1 MASSENKNDCE
12 QKPKIQI
19 YSTPTDV
26 ISTFWK
32 DKYERD
38 AKKYW
43 DIFYKRH
50 ENRFFKDRHYL
61 DKEWGRY
68 FSMHG
73 GDQPDTSD
81 ASTAGAISR
90 KVVVLEVGCGA
101 GNTIFP
107 LLSTFPNVFMY
118 ACDFSPRAID
128 LVKIHKDYKEDRVH
142 AFVCDATVDD
152 LTAEIPPA
160 SVDIVTLIFVLS
172 AVSPEKMSQA
182 LQNIGHVLKP
192 NGHVLVRDYATGDL
206 AQERFTSK
214 EQKISDN
221 FYVRGDG
228 TRAFY
233 FSEEALTSLF
243 KKNGF
248 TSEKIGVHYKRVE
261 NRSRGLVMDR
271 RWIQGEFCFNVG
283 ITPLHLDVKK
293 TKEECRRHKV
303 PFCDDHE
310 QTGLCKPLEE
320 SNDGVEVDLSES
332 IGVILGDVPAANEVI
347 DILIG
352 DQTFTLKCLSKEY
365 QHTCKAT
372 GFVLWESAQ
381 MLAPLLATNLDIVA
395 GKTVLELGCGSAGIC
410 SMVAAKVSDLVV
422 ATDGDPAVLNL
433 LNENIQSNAQHLTS
447 NNLVCER
454 LEWGN
459 SEHVNNIRSLNTRG
473 FDVIIGTD
481 VMYVADAII
490 PLFETARSLISTMEI
505 GKHKAALI
513 LCHIIRHVDEGY
525 ILTAASEC
533 GFYLEDKWPS
543 DTDGSA
549 HKSLIG
555 SWFSNE
561 IHKLEFVHSAL
572 RIMYFQA

>member
-1 MASSENKNDCE
+1 MASSESENGCE

-68 FSMHG
+68 FSVHD
-73 GDQPDTSD
+73 GDQPDSSD
-81 ASTAGAISR
+81 GSTAGAISR

-101 GNTIFP
+101 GNAIFP
-107 LLSTFPNVFMY
+107 LLLTFPNVFMY
-118 ACDFSPRAID
+118 ACDFSSRAIN
-128 LVKIHKDYKEDRVH
+128 LVKAHKDYKEDRVH
-142 AFVCDATVDD
+142 AFVCDVTVDD

-182 LQNIGHVLKP
+182 LQTIRHVLKP
-192 NGHVLVRDYATGDL
+192 NGHVLLRDYAIGDL

-243 KKNGF
+243 TRNGF
-248 TSEKIGVHYKRVE
+248 TSEKVGVHYKRVE

-271 RWIQGEFCFNVG
+271 RWIQGEFCFNVD
-283 ITPLHLDVKK
+283 ITPLHLDVQKN
-293 TKEECRRHKV
+293 KEENRRYEV
-303 PFCDDHE
+303 PFCDDYE
-310 QTGLCKPLEE
+310 KTGLCKPLEE
-320 SNDGVEVDLSES
+320 SNYGVEVDLSES
-332 IGVILGDVPAANEVI
+332 IGVILADVPAANEVI

-372 GFVLWESAQ
+372 GFVLWESAL
-381 MLAPLLATNLDIVA
+381 MLAPLLASNLDIVA

-433 LNENIQSNAQHLTS
+433 LNENIKSNAEHLTS
-447 NNLVCER
+447 SKLVCER

-459 SEHVNNIRSLNTRG
+459 SEHVNTIRSLNTHG

-490 PLFETARSLISTMEI
+490 PLFETAKALISTVEI
-505 GKHKAALI
+505 GKKKAALI
-513 LCHIIRHVDEGY
+513 LCHIIRQVDEGY
-525 ILTAASEC
+525 ILSAASQC
-533 GFYLEDKWPS
+533 GFHLEDKWPS

-549 HKSLIG
+549 HKSFIG
-555 SWFSNE
+555 SWFSND
-561 IHKLEFVHSAL
+561 IHKLQFLQSAL